1 MSEQPQLV
9 LGLES
14 SCDDTAAAVLRIA
27 SRPGSERERAV
38 APEENQ
44 TVDILSSVVRGQD
57 AAHAPFGGVVP
68 EIAARAHAD
77 LIDIVAEEAL
87 AEAGVRVG
95 ELSLIAATAGP
106 GLIGGVMAG
115 FTFAKGL
122 SIASGVPL
130 VPVNHLEG
138 HALSVGLEGGAELP
152 YLLLLVSGGHTQLL
166 VIEGPGRA
174 RRLGTT
180 IDDAAGE
187 AFDKTAKMMGLPA
200 PGGPA
205 IERLA
210 REGDAGRFPMPR
222 PLLGREGYD
231 FSFSGLKTA
240 VRQAAQDAAPLDEK
254 TRADLA
260 ASFQKAAVAHLL
272 RQTERALRE
281 SKAAALVAAGGVA
294 SNTELRLELEALAR
308 REGASFKAPSLRY
321 CTDNAAMIAF
331 AGYQLHAAGL
341 APSQEEA
348 LALAPRPRWPLDGEA
363 APVIGRGKRGAK
375 V

>member
-14 SCDDTAAAVLRIA
+14 SCDDTAAAVLCI
-27 SRPGSERERAV
+27 GEDVEV
-38 APEENQ
+38 
-44 TVDILSSVVRGQD
+44 LSSIVRGQD

-87 AEAGVRVG
+87 AEAEVSVPD
-95 ELSLIAATAGP
+95 LSLIAATAGP

-166 VIEGPGRA
+166 IIEGPGQA

-187 AFDKTAKMMGLPA
+187 AFDKTAKLMGLPA

-210 REGDAGRFPMPR
+210 RDGDAERFAMPR

-231 FSFSGLKTA
+231 FSFSGMKTA
-240 VRQAAQDAAPLDEK
+240 VRQAAQEAAPLNESTK
-254 TRADLA
+254 ADLA
-260 ASFQKAAVAHLL
+260 ASFQKAAIAHLI
-272 RQTERALRE
+272 RQTERALAQ
-281 SKAAALVAAGGVA
+281 SGAKALVAAGGVA
-294 SNTELRLELEALAR
+294 SNSVLRSELEALAER
-308 REGASFKAPSLRY
+308 SGASFKAPALRY
-321 CTDNAAMIAF
+321 CTDNAAMIAL

-341 APSQEEA
+341 APSQEDA